1 MTPRRFQTCWS
12 RMQGFSLNPVLEIL
26 VTKGLGHTA
35 RIALGIGY
43 RYPLLTENASL
54 PGGTTVQEISH

>member
-1 MTPRRFQTCWS
+1 
-12 RMQGFSLNPVLEIL
+12 MQGFSLNPVLEIL

-35 RIALGIGY
+35 RIALGIGC

-54 PGGTTVQEISH
+54 PGGTTGQEISH